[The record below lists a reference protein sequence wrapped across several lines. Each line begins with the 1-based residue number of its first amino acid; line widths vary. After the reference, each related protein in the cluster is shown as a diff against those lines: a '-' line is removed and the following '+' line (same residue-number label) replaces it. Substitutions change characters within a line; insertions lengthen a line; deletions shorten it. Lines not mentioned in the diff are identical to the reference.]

1 MPDPITDLKNGV
13 SDTDLKKRY
22 KLNDDAIF
30 TLRKY
35 DYVTTKGGLSETDAL
50 EMYPDVSKYLSKPD
64 AVKEAKVA
72 TQNTSYKSVLPKID
86 SPKPASE
93 STSVNQ
99 PAQSLDKL
107 KTDIRNE
114 PQKIADQQALV
125 AGENIMRNTQITEA
139 KNNIAK
145 ATGVPAS
152 LQPIKQPI
160 VDIPEQVSQNE
171 IDNQKKADEAYKT
184 PFGKMYYNVIQPV
197 ATGGGKFLGN
207 AMGAVKR
214 LEGYLPGNDKEHYN
228 NMADD
233 LVNFFDNKEIAK
245 SSGKNAYLYSEP
257 TKLQGNLINDGKVN
271 TSKIIPS
278 TIENLTT
285 MAGYVFGG
293 EALGGGKAGLLAS
306 TYLGTEEDYR
316 KTGKAA
322 GLKGGQLDAFANI
335 SAGITSAIFM
345 GLPAEQL
352 AGKAQAKFA
361 TEAAKDIAEGMT
373 VKQAVKKGAVDLL
386 KATGH
391 TSATLL
397 GVNAADHAVHS
408 AVDAMKDQPVF
419 NDDISFKAI
428 KDEVAGTLL
437 TAVLTTPLM
446 MAPGMLRHYTPDA
459 QVKSSLLYASQNL
472 PEFSSTI
479 DKGVAAGSYT
489 PEQGQLIKDNIGKF
503 STQVTQLSEQGYSP
517 DQATRMAWSAYKDG
531 KITQNSKVVHD
542 NPILKETIGK
552 EAEKDR
558 EVLKNDIKDAALGIP
573 EAGSEIT
580 GDELKTIIKNTP
592 NSGDA
597 LLKKVEGNTYKVD
610 EINLQDKYNNEPSFK
625 KSVDEFEKSKEDPEG
640 LRTPAI
646 VDAEGKVLDGN
657 KRLVQQYVNGEKNA
671 RVFKE
676 LKNTDNA
683 TDVNGQ
689 NRNDGISAQPE
700 STGGSVQGN
709 DLGTTEADN
718 SGLSST
724 VPPLNS
730 DGNKKPIS
738 GISPDAQSKL
748 IATRQSKTSVSP
760 RQESI
765 NNLIDEAKKYNDLP
779 KGRLGKQ
786 KPEGLQ
792 QLNSIKLK
800 AKELELTFDDKSGKF
815 KNKSGGKVQQ
825 RFLDIGNGSII
836 DNHTPLS
843 ARPAE
848 VQDTFKSLYEHAPDK
863 SDMALYFPNDVIGV
877 DGKLLSPTQLQS
889 ALSDISHGIPSV
901 QAEKYLNAL
910 EGMVT
915 SGEITLHDDG
925 QVASVPLKDYME
937 LMTRAKQSV
946 DEALAKGDI
955 NVPDDVMA
963 EWVKQMDK
971 EMSDPSFQDWQ
982 NNNNLADNGT
992 NQEPQTNSKE
1002 QASNT
1007 RGDVQPDTRQ
1017 TAASPEGDLSEV
1029 SKTGDDKRYNEEI
1042 AAGAV
1047 DFEAPLEKN
1056 QAKAVADKLRSWA
1069 KLVEGDT
1076 SLAKSDLLAL
1086 PKAVIS
1092 TALKGAAELIEAG
1105 ATVAKAI
1112 SHAVD
1117 AIRKHYEETGKDF
1130 DLKQTKSD
1138 VKDLFKSLG
1147 IIPKGEELSPKE
1159 NIKRSTSTVVKDKV
1173 MENEMSALKR
1183 QIKDKYRNLAK
1194 GESEGLSKG
1203 KAEGFVKGMI
1213 EGFKKGIREG
1223 SAVATKAQKEFET
1236 HVSEIKTKIGDML
1249 KAAED
1254 RGVFSS
1260 TTKAEMVSSI
1270 AKTLNNAK
1278 SPLQLLKAMERV
1290 AKIINDVEY
1299 DKHYNEA
1306 TSLKSKIAK
1315 VIKGKSLDRSASNKE
1330 TVKAFLKIK
1339 PDDVTDIKVYN
1350 DIAEKIL
1357 STQKAVSVKV
1367 VDGRGVISN
1376 EAYDIA
1382 NRDIRK
1388 YTDEQL
1394 THAEEL
1400 AKTRTAEN
1408 YQDLVDIGVI
1418 DPATMSLKEMQDVID
1433 SVNST
1438 TATPEEILALDNAK
1452 QAEKERA
1459 MASLI
1464 EMQQSALQDMHDS
1477 IKDLDIL
1484 TPQGNEIIKKIL
1496 DLNPADLSL
1505 SQMVKMNDVINNI
1518 VVNGEL
1524 YGAGDIAVIH
1534 DMIKDNAQMKVEIDK
1549 SGIDLS
1555 KFSNVWYDKIL
1566 KGVASIH
1573 LVFDFIAK
1581 SSKLASRMQQ
1591 LSGIHDIFSGHAKA
1605 TVTQERTLKEYQ
1617 DLKNKF
1623 GNKIDDPENR
1633 YRRGVYARVI
1643 QELGGSP
1650 ENIKAEFDR
1659 VKGLIQHSYER
1670 LLRSD
1675 VDTEVQEGKIV
1686 EKVYKELL
1694 EKSDNADQVKSALQK
1709 IEPNNIK
1716 LVDFW
1721 INKFEERADDVAASS
1736 EIYNNKIFERYNNY
1750 TATKAKAINGS
1761 SINAEGEDIFK
1772 ATMLSKK
1779 LDASPSKTKM
1789 NRIKSSVLPANTVYD
1804 LDFDSVQGE
1813 RFYDTNYD
1821 LETAPHIA
1829 KVRAFF
1835 STPESEKLLGGSRNK
1850 KFVMESIK
1858 NAVLKQKN
1866 KQLQAPELERNIVR
1880 AVNILQ
1886 AKGARIALGSISQL
1900 PKQYISV
1907 ASSTVANLGT
1917 DMGLYFQALRVS
1929 NKIKLFDQSSIAM
1942 RGDTKAGYNHD
1953 MDIASIDRSVLGN
1966 SFVRN
1971 SRQALSTMA
1980 KVAETAMSALVKSD
1994 VSVARTSWLSYY
2006 MQDLKKQGVDIN
2018 KIDWNKAHE
2027 DYNKEA
2033 GAYAEQMVSRSQNP
2047 NNNTELGSLYR
2058 DTKGGSMILKNMIL
2072 PFSSFAVNQRVRMT
2086 NDLQKLIKGG
2096 NKSEAARSL
2105 AATFLEQGIFNAIKV
2120 YALGALTTA
2129 GARGLASA
2137 FGFWDDQDEKK
2148 VKAHEDIILYA
2159 L

>member
-1 MPDPITDLKNGV
+1 MPDPILDIKNGV
-13 SDTDLKKRY
+13 PDVQLKKKY
-22 KLNDDAIF
+22 NLKDDDLVTLHKYNYAI
-30 TLRKY
+30 
-35 DYVTTKGGLSETDAL
+35 TKGELSESDAL
-50 EMYPDVSKYLSKPD
+50 EMYPNASKFITKEQTPSKP
-64 AVKEAKVA
+64 
-72 TQNTSYKSVLPKID
+72 SVLPNID
-86 SPKPASE
+86 SPKLASE

-114 PQKIADQQALV
+114 PQKIADQQAL
-125 AGENIMRNTQITEA
+125 ASGENIMRNAQIGEA
-139 KNNIAK
+139 QDRISKQ
-145 ATGVPAS
+145 TGVPAN
-152 LQPIKQPI
+152 LQPIKQPVI
-160 VDIPEQVSQNE
+160 DAPEQPSQNE

-184 PFGKMYYNVIQPV
+184 PFGKMYYNIIQPM

-214 LEGYLPGNDKEHYN
+214 LEGYIPGNDKEHYN

-233 LVNFFDNKEIAK
+233 LVNFYDNKEIAK
-245 SSGKNAYLYSEP
+245 GGGKNAYLFAEP
-257 TKLQGNLINDGKVN
+257 TKLQGNLINDGKIN

-278 TIENLTT
+278 TIENVTT

-293 EALGGGKAGLLAS
+293 EALGGGKAGLLAL

-419 NDDISFKAI
+419 NDDLSFKAI

-472 PEFSSTI
+472 PEFSHAI

-503 STQVTQLSEQGYSP
+503 STQVTQLSDQGYSP
-517 DQATRMAWSAYKDG
+517 DQATRMAWSSYKDG
-531 KITQNSKVVHD
+531 KITQNSKVVHE

-573 EAGSEIT
+573 EPGSEIT

-592 NSGDA
+592 NSGSA
-597 LLKKVEGNTYKVD
+597 LEKKVEGNTYKVD
-610 EINLQDKYNNEPSFK
+610 EINLQDKYDNEPAFK

-646 VDAEGKVLDGN
+646 VDGEGKVLDGN
-657 KRLVQQYVNGEKNA
+657 KRLVQQYVNGDKTA

-676 LKNTDNA
+676 LGTDTKQVDYSNQFEIPEA
-683 TDVNGQ
+683 TPEELVKAEAEVNQ
-689 NRNDGISAQPE
+689 SLTPETFSVPDEETAQWVNE
-700 STGGSVQGN
+700 IHN
-709 DLGTTEADN
+709 DLEN
-718 SGLSST
+718 
-724 VPPLNS
+724 
-730 DGNKKPIS
+730 
-738 GISPDAQSKL
+738 
-748 IATRQSKTSVSP
+748 
-760 RQESI
+760 
-765 NNLIDEAKKYNDLP
+765 
-779 KGRLGKQ
+779 GK
-786 KPEGLQ
+786 
-792 QLNSIKLK
+792 I
-800 AKELELTFDDKSGKF
+800 
-815 KNKSGGKVQQ
+815 
-825 RFLDIGNGSII
+825 
-836 DNHTPLS
+836 
-843 ARPAE
+843 
-848 VQDTFKSLYEHAPDK
+848 
-863 SDMALYFPNDVIGV
+863 
-877 DGKLLSPTQLQS
+877 
-889 ALSDISHGIPSV
+889 
-901 QAEKYLNAL
+901 
-910 EGMVT
+910 
-915 SGEITLHDDG
+915 
-925 QVASVPLKDYME
+925 
-937 LMTRAKQSV
+937 
-946 DEALAKGDI
+946 
-955 NVPDDVMA
+955 
-963 EWVKQMDK
+963 
-971 EMSDPSFQDWQ
+971 
-982 NNNNLADNGT
+982 
-992 NQEPQTNSKE
+992 QEPQANITEQATNSGGAE
-1002 QASNT
+1002 QVVTGAAGS
-1007 RGDVQPDTRQ
+1007 GDQ
-1017 TAASPEGDLSEV
+1017 TALPENGTTSVEET
-1029 SKTGDDKRYNEEI
+1029 KTGI
-1042 AAGAV
+1042 
-1047 DFEAPLEKN
+1047 DFEQPLEKDH
-1056 QAKAVADKLRSWA
+1056 AKIVADKLRSWA
-1069 KLVEGDT
+1069 KFIEGDT
-1076 SLAKSDLLAL
+1076 SVAKSDLLAL

-1105 ATVAKAI
+1105 STVAKAI

-1117 AIRKHYEETGKDF
+1117 AIKKHYEETGKEF
-1130 DLKQTKSD
+1130 DLKQTKAD
-1138 VKDLFKSLG
+1138 VKDLFKSAG
-1147 IIPKGEELSPKE
+1147 IIPIEETGAPKE

-1173 MENEMSALKR
+1173 IESEMSALKR

-1194 GESEGLSKG
+1194 GETEGMAKG
-1203 KAEGFVKGMI
+1203 KSEGFVKGMM
-1213 EGFKKGIREG
+1213 EGFKKGMREG

-1236 HVSEIKTKIGDML
+1236 HVSDIKTKIGDML

-1260 TTKAEMVSSI
+1260 TTKADMVSSI

-1278 SPLQLLKAMERV
+1278 SPLQLLKAMDRV

-1299 DKHYNEA
+1299 DKHYNQA

-1367 VDGRGVISN
+1367 VEGRGVISN
-1376 EAYDIA
+1376 EAHDIA

-1433 SVNST
+1433 SVNSP

-1464 EMQQSALQDMHDS
+1464 EMQQSALQEMHDS
-1477 IKDLDIL
+1477 TKDLDIL
-1484 TPQGNEIIKKIL
+1484 TPQENEIIKNIL

-1505 SQMVKMNDVINNI
+1505 SQMVKTNDIINNI

-1534 DMIKDNAQMKVEIDK
+1534 DVIKDNAQMKIEIDK

-1555 KFSNVWYDKIL
+1555 KFSNAWYDKIL

-1591 LSGIHDIFSGHAKA
+1591 LSGIHDIFNGHAKA

-1617 DLKNKF
+1617 NLKDKF

-1643 QELGGSP
+1643 QELGGSS
-1650 ENIKAEFDR
+1650 ENIKSEFDR

-1675 VDTEVQEGKIV
+1675 VDTEVQEGKLL

-1694 EKSDNADQVKSALQK
+1694 DGSENADQVKTSLQK
-1709 IEPNNIK
+1709 IESNNIK

-1721 INKFEERADDVAASS
+1721 INKFNERADDVAASS

-1761 SINAEGEDIFK
+1761 YINAEGEDIFK

-1835 STPESEKLLGGSRNK
+1835 STPESEKLLGGTHNK

-1866 KQLQAPELERNIVR
+1866 KQLQAPELERN
-1880 AVNILQ
+1880 AVKALNILQ

-2120 YALGALTTA
+2120 YGLGALTTS
-2129 GARGLASA
+2129 GARGLAAA

-2148 VKAHEDIILYA
+2148 AKAYEDINIKIGDMDISTSDKHKKFVANTISDFYFSGMGGGTQQVMQKGMNWLYSNMATETYPNGGKANTHPKAFYTFDPSKDDQTDFSNWGMYGILPTQIQSFKKHASEAVLGETEKVIKGGMEGVKQTETVKITDNERA
-2159 L
+2159 LFVANFLINAAGIVGVPLAGDAEVQNANRKLQKIMEKKMQSRYGGERDLKIFSKGKGDKSPTSSSSLPDFSK